1 MSNYDH
7 GFSPQY
13 FPIIRFQK
21 TDTVALYFRPVRT
34 LEHENKLLRE
44 AENET
49 MSGQRASRMAR
60 WIQTSQDLRAHAG
73 FKDPETIQ
81 TLAVISVYKMR
92 LGWFGYGHGSMV

>member
-1 MSNYDH
+1 M
-7 GFSPQY
+7 
-13 FPIIRFQK
+13 
-21 TDTVALYFRPVRT
+21 ALHFKPVRT

-49 MSGQRASRMAR
+49 MSGQRASRMSR

-81 TLAVISVYKMR
+81 TLAAISVYKMG
-92 LGWFGYGHGSMV
+92 LGWSGHGSGAMV

>member
-1 MSNYDH
+1 MTIVFLPSI
-7 GFSPQY
+7 SPLSDSK
-13 FPIIRFQK
+13 K

-49 MSGQRASRMAR
+49 LSGQRASRMAR

-81 TLAVISVYKMR
+81 TLAVISVCKMR